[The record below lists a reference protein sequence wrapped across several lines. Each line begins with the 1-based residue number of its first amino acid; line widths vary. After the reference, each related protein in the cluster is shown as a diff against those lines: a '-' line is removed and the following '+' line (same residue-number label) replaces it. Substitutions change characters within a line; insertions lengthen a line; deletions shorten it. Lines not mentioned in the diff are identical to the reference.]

1 MSTIDWIRPSGS
13 LITTKDTE
21 EMIAHAESQGWKVK
35 QETPLKKSSES
46 GEKKS
51 VAPSKY
57 QLHKISIKSMDSP
70 EEIRD
75 YMKLLGLPIDVRGNL
90 KAVKSKAL
98 HLIRSQDDNSNSNN

>member
-13 LITTKDTE
+13 TITTKNTE
-21 EMIAHAESQGWKVK
+21 EMIDHAMSQGWKVK
-35 QETPLKKSSES
+35 QESALKKSLES

-57 QLHKISIKSMDSP
+57 QSHKISIKSMDSP

-75 YMKLLGLPIDVRGNL
+75 YMKVLGLAGDLRGNL

-98 HLIRSQDDNSNSNN
+98 SIIRSQDDNSNSNN